1 MNRELL
7 NKYIAGDASQEEK
20 ETVQLWTEADE
31 KNREEYMSMRTL
43 YNITLG
49 HLPEEKQAVIAQKSK
64 KRQLL
69 ADLLKIA
76 AAILITFGCTYYV
89 LQSQKD
95 KKSSVTDTIAMQT
108 LHVPAGQ
115 RVELTLSDG
124 TKVWLNS
131 HTTFIFPTQFTET
144 TRDVYLDGEGYFD
157 VTKDAGKQFKVNTQ
171 DHIIKVL
178 GTEFNVFAY
187 SKNNSFET
195 SLIDG
200 AVEIATKDNRLN
212 IPLTPG
218 NRSYREND
226 RLTTSPIRDY
236 DYFLWKKGII
246 SFNHERVEDIL
257 KKLELYYD
265 IQIENHNKRII
276 NVRYTGKFRTKDG
289 IEHVLN
295 VLQVPTGLR
304 YKKDN
309 EKNLI
314 QIY

>member
-1 MNRELL
+1 MDRELL
-7 NKYIAGDASQEEK
+7 NKYIAGDTSQEER
-20 ETVQLWTEADE
+20 EAIQRWIEADE
-31 KNREEYMSMRTL
+31 ENRKELISLRIL
-43 YNITLG
+43 YNITLA
-49 HLPEEKQAVIAQKSK
+49 HLPEEGKERERKKSRK
-64 KRQLL
+64 VQLF

-76 AAILITFGCTYYV
+76 AAILITFTCTYYF
-89 LQSQKD
+89 LQSQQKEIP
-95 KKSSVTDTIAMQT
+95 SVPDTIAMQT

-131 HTTFIFPTQFTET
+131 LSTFIFPTQFTET
-144 TRDVYLDGEGYFD
+144 ARNVYLDGEGYFE
-157 VTKDAGKQFKVNTQ
+157 VAEDAGKQFKVNTQ
-171 DHIIKVL
+171 NHIVKVF

-187 SKNNSFET
+187 GKNNSFET
-195 SLIDG
+195 SLING
-200 AVEIATKDNRLN
+200 SVEIATKDDRIN

-218 NRSYREND
+218 NRVYLEND
-226 RLTTSPIRDY
+226 RLITDSIRDN

-246 SFNHERVEDIL
+246 SFNHERIEDML

-265 IQIENHNKRII
+265 IRIENHNKRIV

-304 YKKDN
+304 YKRDSEN
-309 EKNLI
+309 NLI

>member
-7 NKYIAGDASQEEK
+7 NKYIAGDASQQEK
-20 ETVQLWTEADE
+20 EAVQLWIEADD
-31 KNREEYMSMRTL
+31 KNRKELMSLRTL
-43 YNITLG
+43 YDVTLA
-49 HLPEEKQAVIAQKSK
+49 HLPEEGKTAGTWKNK
-64 KRQLL
+64 NRQLF

-76 AAILITFGCTYYV
+76 AAILITFTCTYYF
-89 LQSQKD
+89 LESQKEI
-95 KKSSVTDTIAMQT
+95 SPVTDPIAMQT

-131 HTTFIFPTQFTET
+131 LTTFIFPTQFTET
-144 TRDVYLDGEGYFD
+144 TRDVYLDGEGYFE

-171 DHIIKVL
+171 DHIVKVL

-195 SLIDG
+195 ALING
-200 AVEIATKDNRLN
+200 AVEIATQDNRLN

-218 NRSYREND
+218 NRVYLDNNQ
-226 RLTTSPIRDY
+226 LITSSIRDY

-265 IQIENHNKRII
+265 IQIENHNKRIVNI
-276 NVRYTGKFRTKDG
+276 RYTGKFRTKDG

-309 EKNLI
+309 ENNRI